1 MRKFLQVGRGK
12 KSDFFCHKEAKG
24 AESADGV
31 NVLAAGL
38 VGESQGFVIAEK
50 RDFVFTDC
58 RAAANRI
65 YRNVRRVFVNARR
78 LYNVREHF
86 GCAGRG
92 VEFFLVVG
100 FRDVDVEA
108 VE

>member
-1 MRKFLQVGRGK
+1 MK
-12 KSDFFCHKEAKG
+12 KVRLFCHKEVKG

-31 NVLAAGL
+31 NVLATGF

-58 RAAANRI
+58 CAAADRI

-92 VEFFLVVG
+92 VEFFLVVD

-108 VE
+108 VK